1 MFDVMHLSIEYIRAG
16 KLRAPAVITNTR
28 SQALPNL
35 HERFHAGLRGKLPY
49 GMVAPKNT
57 AAETLHKLNNEIN
70 AAMADPKMM
79 ARLAEMGGLM
89 RPGSPAS
96 FDRFVAA
103 KTEKWAKVGEI
114 CGHQA
119 GVIRVMSRADG
130 ILFRKIATTGSGT
143 ADCSEFGGL

>member
-79 ARLAEMGGLM
+79 AAACRDGPPLQL
-89 RPGSPAS
+89 GSPAS
-96 FDRFVAA
+96 LDKFVAA
-103 KTEKWAKVGEI
+103 QTEKWAGEI
-114 CGHQA
+114 A
-119 GVIRVMSRADG
+119 GI
-130 ILFRKIATTGSGT
+130 KP
-143 ADCSEFGGL
+143 E

>member
-1 MFDVMHLSIEYIRAG
+1 MFDVMPSSIEYIRAG
-16 KLRAPAVITNTR
+16 KLRAPAVITDTR

-35 HERFHAGLRGKLPY
+35 HERFLAGLRGKLP
-49 GMVAPKNT
+49 PKNT
-57 AAETLHKLNNEIN
+57 AAEILHKLNNEIN

-89 RPGSPAS
+89 QSGSPAS
-96 FDRFVAA
+96 FDKFVAA

-119 GVIRVMSRADG
+119 GVIRVMSGGWHPVPQNCDNRQRYSK
-130 ILFRKIATTGSGT
+130 LQR
-143 ADCSEFGGL
+143 EFWGL